1 MRNDDWGAEPSHAD
15 DVQVSAAGREPAARG
30 EGTGLTPGR
39 IAEVRRRILEGS
51 YGSSEVAGRV
61 AAAVLRSGHL

>member
-1 MRNDDWGAEPSHAD
+1 MRTSDRVAEPSPAC
-15 DVQVSAAGREPAARG
+15 DVQVSAAGREPAVPG

-39 IAEVRRRILEGS
+39 IAEVRRRILEGT
-51 YGSSEVAGRV
+51 YGSAEVAGRV